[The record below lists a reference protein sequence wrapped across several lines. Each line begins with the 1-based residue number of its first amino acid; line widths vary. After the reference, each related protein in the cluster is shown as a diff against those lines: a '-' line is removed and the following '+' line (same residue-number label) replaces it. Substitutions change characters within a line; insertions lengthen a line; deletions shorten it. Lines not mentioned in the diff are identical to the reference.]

1 MSSSSTDGADPH
13 ELELPPRFCNGGR
26 SQMLDCRKKATLVV
40 TLTADVGKKNPLQWF
55 TCDDHAEGNHTEPIL
70 DWFRRHGLLRKD

>member
-1 MSSSSTDGADPH
+1 MT

-26 SQMLDCRKKATLVV
+26 GAMVAGAMVDCRKLATLVV
-40 TLTADVGKKNPLQWF
+40 TLSDDVGKKNPLQWF

-70 DWFRRHGLLRKD
+70 DWFRRHGLLRSSAG